1 MKPHLTELI
10 DAVAR
15 QFYDVVP
22 QRYATYCSFTS
33 RIVQAVLTHFEVPST
48 LVPCQILYCKPDHT
62 YVIGFLG
69 NAQPG
74 KWDGHVVC
82 RADHWLIDTAVHHF
96 EKQFQLSVPKVVAV
110 RCFEFPSQV
119 IAQWYQSDADSI
131 WWQQPPAGVD
141 ATPPEEPHDMV
152 ASYAAALI
160 QKIELT
166 LA

>member
-10 DAVAR
+10 DAVAH

-33 RIVQAVLTHFEVPST
+33 RIVQAVLAHFEVHSA

-69 NAQPG
+69 QSNPG

-82 RADHWLIDTAVHHF
+82 RADNWLIDTAVYHF
-96 EKQFQLSVPKVVAV
+96 EKMFQLSVPKVLTVP
-110 RCFEFPSQV
+110 CFEFPTQV
-119 IAQWYQSDADSI
+119 IARCYQSDTDSI
-131 WWQQPPAGVD
+131 WWQQPPAGVN
-141 ATPPEEPHDMV
+141 ATPPEEPQDMV
-152 ASYAAALI
+152 ASYAKALI
-160 QKIELT
+160 QKVEQA